1 MTINRQTLT
10 PRQEA
15 ILAFVEREVAS
26 KGYPPSVR
34 EIGEAVGLS
43 SSSTVHSHLRTLEKK
58 GYIRRD
64 PSKPRALEI
73 LDLASSFP
81 RNGMIK
87 ATAVSS
93 SSTDSRHINAVPIL
107 GRVAAGLPILAEGNL
122 EDTIPLPTQ
131 FVGDGE
137 LFMLEVQGDS
147 MIGAGILS
155 GDYVVVQS
163 QETARNG
170 EIIVAMIEDEA
181 TVKRFEKASDH
192 VKLIS
197 ENPDF
202 EPIIT
207 RDVSIV
213 GKVTAVFRSQIF

>member
-15 ILAFVEREVAS
+15 ILAFIEREVAC

-73 LDLASSFP
+73 LDLASSVP

-93 SSTDSRHINAVPIL
+93 SSIDSRHINSVPIL
-107 GRVAAGLPILAEGNL
+107 GRVAAGLPILAEENL

-207 RDVSIV
+207 RDVSII